1 MSNIVKTT
9 ERYAVSLR
17 NTYDEIII
25 LNNKIK
31 TLNPETVR
39 KNFDMYWNI
48 INNKSEEINPILE
61 NINGSIKNLED
72 CKDLLLNIKDATDKA
87 KQIMNSLKVGTL
99 QGLTRDY
106 IKEQNIIPSVNDET
120 AQNVLAQSYNEL
132 EDLNR
137 NKTGGRKSK
146 KRMKR
151 GKCRKSRKSR
161 KSRNARLHSLRV

>member
-9 ERYAVSLR
+9 KRYAVSLR

-25 LNNKIK
+25 LNNQIK

-39 KNFDMYWNI
+39 KNFDVYWNV
-48 INNKSEEINPILE
+48 INNKSEETNNILE
-61 NINGSIKNLED
+61 YINDSIKNLED
-72 CKDLLLNIKDATDKA
+72 CKDLLLKIKDATDKA
-87 KQIMNSLKVGTL
+87 KQIMNSFKVGTL
-99 QGLTRDY
+99 QGLTRQY
-106 IKEQNIIPSVNDET
+106 LKEKNIIPSVNDET

-132 EDLNR
+132 EDLKR

-151 GKCRKSRKSR
+151 GKGR
-161 KSRNARLHSLRV
+161 KSRNARLHS